1 MLNLSQGY
9 NSMKYKAIIWDFG
22 GVITS
27 SPFDAF
33 NEFEEVNGLP
43 KDIIR
48 TINSENPD
56 MNAWAQFESNSI
68 TIDQFDDLFLK
79 EAKAKGFDI
88 KGRDI
93 IKLLKGS
100 IRENMVSFLRELK
113 SNFKLGCITN
123 NVKPS
128 SEENT
133 DNETKEAMS
142 IFDHVIESSIVGIR
156 KPNPEIYMMS
166 CDALNV
172 SPDQCIYL
180 DDLGINL
187 KPARE
192 LGMTTI
198 KVIQPE
204 DAIQEVRNL
213 LK

>member
-1 MLNLSQGY
+1 
-9 NSMKYKAIIWDFG
+9 MKYKAIIWDFG

-27 SPFDAF
+27 SPFEAF
-33 NEFEEVNGLP
+33 NEFEEANSLP

-68 TIDQFDDLFLK
+68 TIGQFNDLFLK

-113 SNFKLGCITN
+113 SDFKLGCITN

>member
-1 MLNLSQGY
+1 
-9 NSMKYKAIIWDFG
+9 MKYKAIIWDFG

-27 SPFDAF
+27 SPFEAF
-33 NEFEEVNGLP
+33 NQFEEANGLP

-56 MNAWAQFESNSI
+56 TNAWAKFESNSI
-68 TIDQFDDLFLK
+68 TIDVFNDLFLK

-100 IRENMVSFLRELK
+100 IRKNMVSFLRELK
-113 SNFKLGCITN
+113 SDFKLGCITN
-123 NVKPS
+123 NVKSS
-128 SEENT
+128 SEENN

-142 IFDHVIESSIVGIR
+142 LFDHVIESSIVGIR

-166 CDALNV
+166 CDALKV

-198 KVIQPE
+198 KVIEPE

>member
-1 MLNLSQGY
+1 
-9 NSMKYKAIIWDFG
+9 MKYKAIIWDFG

-172 SPDQCIYL
+172 IPDQCIYL

>member
-1 MLNLSQGY
+1 
-9 NSMKYKAIIWDFG
+9 MKYKAIIWDFG

-56 MNAWAQFESNSI
+56 INAWAQFESNSI

-79 EAKAKGFDI
+79 EAKTKGFDI

>member
-1 MLNLSQGY
+1 
-9 NSMKYKAIIWDFG
+9 MKYKAIIWDFG

-27 SPFDAF
+27 SPFEAF
-33 NEFEEVNGLP
+33 NEFEEENGLP

-113 SNFKLGCITN
+113 ADFKLGCITN

>member
-1 MLNLSQGY
+1 
-9 NSMKYKAIIWDFG
+9 MKYKAIIWDFG

-113 SNFKLGCITN
+113 ADFKLGCITN

-166 CDALNV
+166 FDALNV

>member
-1 MLNLSQGY
+1 
-9 NSMKYKAIIWDFG
+9 MKYKAIIWDFG

-113 SNFKLGCITN
+113 ADFKLGCITN

-172 SPDQCIYL
+172 SPNQCIYL

>member
-1 MLNLSQGY
+1 
-9 NSMKYKAIIWDFG
+9 MKYKAIIWDFG

-27 SPFDAF
+27 SPFEAF
-33 NEFEEVNGLP
+33 NQFEEVNGLP

-56 MNAWAQFESNSI
+56 TNAWAKFESDSI
-68 TIDQFDDLFLK
+68 TIDVFNDLFLK

-100 IRENMVSFLRELK
+100 IRKNMVSFLRELK
-113 SNFKLGCITN
+113 SDFKLGCITN
-123 NVKPS
+123 NVKSS
-128 SEENT
+128 SEENN

-142 IFDHVIESSIVGIR
+142 LFDHVIESSIVGIR

-166 CDALNV
+166 CDALKV

-198 KVIQPE
+198 KVIHPE

>member
-1 MLNLSQGY
+1 
-9 NSMKYKAIIWDFG
+9 MKYKAIIWDFG

-48 TINSENPD
+48 TINSENSD

-113 SNFKLGCITN
+113 SDFKLGCITN

>member
-1 MLNLSQGY
+1 
-9 NSMKYKAIIWDFG
+9 MKYKAILWDFG

-27 SPFDAF
+27 SPFEAF
-33 NEFEEVNGLP
+33 NNFEEANGLP

-68 TIDQFDDLFLK
+68 TIDQFNDLFLK

-88 KGRDI
+88 KGKDI

-113 SNFKLGCITN
+113 SDFKLGCITN
-123 NVKPS
+123 NVKS
-128 SEENT
+128 SSQENT
-133 DNETKEAMS
+133 DNETEEVMS

-172 SPDQCIYL
+172 SPNQCIYL

>member
-1 MLNLSQGY
+1 
-9 NSMKYKAIIWDFG
+9 MKYKAIIWDFG

-56 MNAWAQFESNSI
+56 MNAWAQFESNGI

-198 KVIQPE
+198 KVIQPD

>member
-1 MLNLSQGY
+1 
-9 NSMKYKAIIWDFG
+9 MKYKAIIWDFG

-27 SPFDAF
+27 SPFNAF

-113 SNFKLGCITN
+113 SDFKLGCITN

>member
-1 MLNLSQGY
+1 
-9 NSMKYKAIIWDFG
+9 MKYKAIIWDFG

-27 SPFDAF
+27 SPFEAF
-33 NEFEEVNGLP
+33 NQFEEANGLP

-56 MNAWAQFESNSI
+56 TNAWAKFESNSI
-68 TIDQFDDLFLK
+68 TIDVFNNLFLK

-100 IRENMVSFLRELK
+100 IRKNMVSFLRELK
-113 SNFKLGCITN
+113 SDFKLGCITN
-123 NVKPS
+123 NVKSS
-128 SEENT
+128 SEENN

-142 IFDHVIESSIVGIR
+142 LFDHVIESSIVGIR

-166 CDALNV
+166 CDALKV

-198 KVIQPE
+198 KVIHPE

>member
-1 MLNLSQGY
+1 
-9 NSMKYKAIIWDFG
+9 MKYKAIIWDFG

-27 SPFDAF
+27 SPFEAF
-33 NEFEEVNGLP
+33 NQFEEANSLP

-56 MNAWAQFESNSI
+56 TNAWAKFESNSI
-68 TIDQFDDLFLK
+68 TIDVFNDLFLK

-100 IRENMVSFLRELK
+100 IRKNMVSFLRELK
-113 SNFKLGCITN
+113 SDFKLGCITN
-123 NVKPS
+123 NVKSS
-128 SEENT
+128 SEENN

-142 IFDHVIESSIVGIR
+142 LFDHVIESSIVGIR

-166 CDALNV
+166 CDALKV

-198 KVIQPE
+198 KVIHPE

>member
-1 MLNLSQGY
+1 
-9 NSMKYKAIIWDFG
+9 MKYKAIIWDFG

-79 EAKAKGFDI
+79 EAKTKGFDI

-113 SNFKLGCITN
+113 ADFKLGCITN

-142 IFDHVIESSIVGIR
+142 IFDHVIESSIAGIR

>member
-1 MLNLSQGY
+1 
-9 NSMKYKAIIWDFG
+9 MKYKAIIWDFG

-33 NEFEEVNGLP
+33 NEFEDVNGLP

-113 SNFKLGCITN
+113 ADFKLGCITN

>member
-1 MLNLSQGY
+1 
-9 NSMKYKAIIWDFG
+9 MKYKAIIWDFG

-27 SPFDAF
+27 SPFEAF
-33 NEFEEVNGLP
+33 NEFEEANSLP

-68 TIDQFDDLFLK
+68 TIGQFNDLFLK

-113 SNFKLGCITN
+113 SDFKLGCITN
-123 NVKPS
+123 NVKS
-128 SEENT
+128 SSAEDT

>member
-1 MLNLSQGY
+1 
-9 NSMKYKAIIWDFG
+9 MKYKAIIWDFG

-27 SPFDAF
+27 SPFEAF
-33 NEFEEVNGLP
+33 NQFEEANGLP

-56 MNAWAQFESNSI
+56 TNAWAKFESNSI
-68 TIDQFDDLFLK
+68 TIDVFNDLFLK

-100 IRENMVSFLRELK
+100 IRKNMVSFLRELK
-113 SNFKLGCITN
+113 SDFKLGCITN
-123 NVKPS
+123 NVKSS
-128 SEENT
+128 SEENN
-133 DNETKEAMS
+133 DNETKEVMS
-142 IFDHVIESSIVGIR
+142 LFDHVIESSIVGIR
-156 KPNPEIYMMS
+156 KPSPEIYMMS
-166 CDALNV
+166 CDALKV

-198 KVIQPE
+198 KVIHPE

>member
-1 MLNLSQGY
+1 
-9 NSMKYKAIIWDFG
+9 MKYKAIIWDFG

-27 SPFDAF
+27 SPFEAF
-33 NEFEEVNGLP
+33 NQFEEANGLP

-56 MNAWAQFESNSI
+56 TNAWAKFESNSI
-68 TIDQFDDLFLK
+68 TIDVFNDLFLK

-93 IKLLKGS
+93 IKLLKGN
-100 IRENMVSFLRELK
+100 IRKNMVSFLRELK
-113 SNFKLGCITN
+113 SDFKLGCITN
-123 NVKPS
+123 NVKSS
-128 SEENT
+128 SEENN

-142 IFDHVIESSIVGIR
+142 LFDHVIESSIVGIR

-166 CDALNV
+166 CDALKV

>member
-1 MLNLSQGY
+1 
-9 NSMKYKAIIWDFG
+9 MKYKAIIWDFG

-113 SNFKLGCITN
+113 LDFKLGCITN

>member
-1 MLNLSQGY
+1 
-9 NSMKYKAIIWDFG
+9 MKYKAIIWDFG

-48 TINSENPD
+48 TINSENSD

-68 TIDQFDDLFLK
+68 TIDQFNDLFLK

>member
-1 MLNLSQGY
+1 
-9 NSMKYKAIIWDFG
+9 MKYKAIIWDFG

-27 SPFDAF
+27 SPFEAF
-33 NEFEEVNGLP
+33 NQFEEANGLP

-56 MNAWAQFESNSI
+56 TNAWAKFESNSI
-68 TIDQFDDLFLK
+68 TIDVFNDLFLK

-100 IRENMVSFLRELK
+100 IRKNMVSFLRELK
-113 SNFKLGCITN
+113 SDFKLGCITN
-123 NVKPS
+123 NVKSS
-128 SEENT
+128 SEENN

-142 IFDHVIESSIVGIR
+142 LFDHVIESSIVGIR

-166 CDALNV
+166 CDALKV

-180 DDLGINL
+180 DDLGIIL

-192 LGMTTI
+192 LGMATI

>member
-1 MLNLSQGY
+1 
-9 NSMKYKAIIWDFG
+9 MKYKAIIWDFG

-27 SPFDAF
+27 SPFEAF
-33 NEFEEVNGLP
+33 NQFEEANGLP

-56 MNAWAQFESNSI
+56 TNAWAKFESNSI
-68 TIDQFDDLFLK
+68 TIDVFNDLFLK

-100 IRENMVSFLRELK
+100 IRKNMVSFLRELK
-113 SNFKLGCITN
+113 SDFKLGCITN
-123 NVKPS
+123 NVKSS
-128 SEENT
+128 SEENN

-142 IFDHVIESSIVGIR
+142 LFDHVIESSIVGIR

-166 CDALNV
+166 CDALKV

-198 KVIQPE
+198 KVIHPE

>member
-1 MLNLSQGY
+1 
-9 NSMKYKAIIWDFG
+9 MKYKAIIWDFG

-27 SPFDAF
+27 SPFEAF
-33 NEFEEVNGLP
+33 NAFEEANSLP

-68 TIDQFDDLFLK
+68 TIGQFNDLFLK

-113 SNFKLGCITN
+113 SDFKLGCITN
-123 NVKPS
+123 NVKS
-128 SEENT
+128 SSQENT
-133 DNETKEAMS
+133 DNETEEVMS

-156 KPNPEIYMMS
+156 KPNPKIYMMS

>member
-1 MLNLSQGY
+1 
-9 NSMKYKAIIWDFG
+9 MKYKAIIWDFG

-142 IFDHVIESSIVGIR
+142 IFDHAIESSIVGIR

-204 DAIQEVRNL
+204 DAIQEVSNL

>member
-1 MLNLSQGY
+1 
-9 NSMKYKAIIWDFG
+9 MKYKAIIWDFG

-27 SPFDAF
+27 SPFEAF
-33 NEFEEVNGLP
+33 NQFEEANGLT

-56 MNAWAQFESNSI
+56 TNAWAKFESNSI
-68 TIDQFDDLFLK
+68 TIDVFNDLFLK

-100 IRENMVSFLRELK
+100 IRKNMVSFLRELK
-113 SNFKLGCITN
+113 SDFKLGCITN
-123 NVKPS
+123 NVKSS
-128 SEENT
+128 SEENN

-142 IFDHVIESSIVGIR
+142 LFDHVIESSIVGIR

-166 CDALNV
+166 CDALKV

-198 KVIQPE
+198 KVIHPE

>member
-1 MLNLSQGY
+1 
-9 NSMKYKAIIWDFG
+9 MKYKAIIWDFG

-27 SPFDAF
+27 SPFEAF
-33 NEFEEVNGLP
+33 NKFEEANGLP

-48 TINSENPD
+48 TINSENSD

-113 SNFKLGCITN
+113 SDFKLGCITN

-133 DNETKEAMS
+133 DNETKEVMS

-172 SPDQCIYL
+172 SPNQCIYL

>member
-1 MLNLSQGY
+1 
-9 NSMKYKAIIWDFG
+9 MKYKAIIWDFG

-27 SPFDAF
+27 SPFEAF
-33 NEFEEVNGLP
+33 NKFEEANSLP

-56 MNAWAQFESNSI
+56 INAWAQFESNNI

-113 SNFKLGCITN
+113 SDFKLGCITN
-123 NVKPS
+123 NVKS
-128 SEENT
+128 SSQENT
-133 DNETKEAMS
+133 DNETEEVMS

>member
-1 MLNLSQGY
+1 
-9 NSMKYKAIIWDFG
+9 MKYKAIIWDFG

-27 SPFDAF
+27 SPFEAF
-33 NEFEEVNGLP
+33 NEFEEANGLP

-68 TIDQFDDLFLK
+68 TIGQFNDLFLK

-113 SNFKLGCITN
+113 SDFKLGCITN
-123 NVKPS
+123 NVKS
-128 SEENT
+128 SSQENT
-133 DNETKEAMS
+133 DNETEEVMS
-142 IFDHVIESSIVGIR
+142 IFDHLIESSIVGIR

>member
-1 MLNLSQGY
+1 
-9 NSMKYKAIIWDFG
+9 MKYKAIIWDFG

-27 SPFDAF
+27 SPFEAF
-33 NEFEEVNGLP
+33 NQFEEANGLP

-56 MNAWAQFESNSI
+56 TNAWAKFESNSI
-68 TIDQFDDLFLK
+68 TIDVFNDLFLK

-100 IRENMVSFLRELK
+100 IRKNMVNFLRELK
-113 SNFKLGCITN
+113 SDFKLGCITN
-123 NVKPS
+123 NVKSS
-128 SEENT
+128 SEENN

-142 IFDHVIESSIVGIR
+142 LFDHVIESSIVGIR

-166 CDALNV
+166 CDALKV

>member
-1 MLNLSQGY
+1 
-9 NSMKYKAIIWDFG
+9 MKYKAIIWDFG

-27 SPFDAF
+27 SPFEAF
-33 NEFEEVNGLP
+33 NEFEEANSLP

-68 TIDQFDDLFLK
+68 TIDQFNDLFLK

>member
-1 MLNLSQGY
+1 
-9 NSMKYKAIIWDFG
+9 MKYKAIIWDFG

-27 SPFDAF
+27 SPFEAF
-33 NEFEEVNGLP
+33 NQFEEVNGLP

-56 MNAWAQFESNSI
+56 TNAWAKFESDNI
-68 TIDQFDDLFLK
+68 TIDVFNDLFLK

-100 IRENMVSFLRELK
+100 IRKNMVSFLRELK
-113 SNFKLGCITN
+113 SDFKLGCITN
-123 NVKPS
+123 NVKSS
-128 SEENT
+128 SEENN

-142 IFDHVIESSIVGIR
+142 LFDHVIESSIVGIR

-166 CDALNV
+166 CDALKV

-198 KVIQPE
+198 KVIHPE

>member
-1 MLNLSQGY
+1 
-9 NSMKYKAIIWDFG
+9 MKYKAIIWDFG

-27 SPFDAF
+27 SPFEAF
-33 NEFEEVNGLP
+33 NQFEEANGLP

-56 MNAWAQFESNSI
+56 TNAWAKFESNSV
-68 TIDQFDDLFLK
+68 TIDVFNDLFLK

-88 KGRDI
+88 KGKDI

-100 IRENMVSFLRELK
+100 IRKNMVSFLRELK
-113 SNFKLGCITN
+113 SDFKLGCITN
-123 NVKPS
+123 NVKSS
-128 SEENT
+128 SEENN
-133 DNETKEAMS
+133 DNETNEAMS
-142 IFDHVIESSIVGIR
+142 LFDHVIESSIVGIR

-166 CDALNV
+166 CDALKV